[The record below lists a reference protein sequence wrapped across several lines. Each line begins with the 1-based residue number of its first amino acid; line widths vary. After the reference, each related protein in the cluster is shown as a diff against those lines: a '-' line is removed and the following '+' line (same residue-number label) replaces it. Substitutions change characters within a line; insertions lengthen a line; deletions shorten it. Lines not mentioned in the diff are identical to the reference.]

1 MPIPINTM
9 NATVGTVAF
18 WRSCAPHYGV
28 RKWRS
33 AMERFALQHGKA
45 IAHLGNDGAIII
57 ERDPIEQSKLT
68 TYRMKP
74 EEVTWHCGIIPA

>member
-1 MPIPINTM
+1 
-9 NATVGTVAF
+9 
-18 WRSCAPHYGV
+18 
-28 RKWRS
+28 
-33 AMERFALQHGKA
+33 MERFALQHGKA

-57 ERDPIEQSKLT
+57 ERDPIERDKLT